1 MASNQNWNTFW
12 DWWARKY
19 CFWFVFFWKKVHDIG
34 DTHDVDD
41 TAVAADVGADVAVD
55 VEGDDSI
62 GVVAVTGV
70 DSAEVDE
77 DSSNFFMVMIKLRLA
92 HWSV

>member
-1 MASNQNWNTFW
+1 MSTEIL
-12 DWWARKY
+12 
-19 CFWFVFFWKKVHDIG
+19 FFFKVHDIG

>member
-1 MASNQNWNTFW
+1 M
-12 DWWARKY
+12 
-19 CFWFVFFWKKVHDIG
+19 
-34 DTHDVDD
+34 
-41 TAVAADVGADVAVD
+41 AADVGADVAVD

-92 HWSV
+92 H

>member
-19 CFWFVFFWKKVHDIG
+19 CFFFKVHDIG